1 MIIIDMQY
9 FGGKGAA
16 SGKSGAG
23 GSINYKEVDDSIFD
37 NSVNR
42 WENDITYDEEN
53 TVFDYTGALY
63 SPLNESL
70 RDGDTRGFENE
81 IKNLDS
87 AIKKFNLE
95 DNIVVYRG
103 IGSGGSKNLFGSYN
117 ITPEMINSNFVGTV
131 IQDKAYMSTSI
142 KSSVAYDFSSPIIK
156 INVPKGKGRGA
167 YVNSVS
173 QYKNKEYEFLMKRGS
188 NLKITGADKSMG
200 VTTIYAD
207 LV

>member
-1 MIIIDMQY
+1 MKAMGSR
-9 FGGKGAA
+9 GGK
-16 SGKSGAG
+16 SGKSGSG
-23 GSINYKEVDDSIFD
+23 GGANYKEISDDSILD

-42 WENDITYDEEN
+42 WENDISYDEED
-53 TVFDYTGALY
+53 TVFEYTGSLY

-70 RDGDTRGFENE
+70 RDGDTRGFESE

-87 AIKKFNLE
+87 AIQKFNLE

-103 IGSGGSKNLFGSYN
+103 IDSGGSKAIFGSHN
-117 ITPEMINSNFVGTV
+117 ITPEEINSNFVGTV

-142 KSSVAYDFSSPIIK
+142 KSSVAQDFSIGSPIIK

-167 YVNSVS
+167 YVNSIS
-173 QYKNKEYEFLMKRGS
+173 KYKNQEYEFLMKRGS
-188 NLKITGADKSMG
+188 KLKITGADNSMG